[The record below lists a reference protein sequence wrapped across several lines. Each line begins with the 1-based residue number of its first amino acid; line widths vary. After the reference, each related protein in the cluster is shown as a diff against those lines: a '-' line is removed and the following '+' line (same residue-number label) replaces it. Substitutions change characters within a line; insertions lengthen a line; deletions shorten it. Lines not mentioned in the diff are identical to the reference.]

1 MNYDKLMENF
11 DELNEQIR
19 LAKEQMREKSEGLV
33 EGMVKIFLD
42 ECPEV
47 TGVHWTQYTPYFNDG
62 EACEFNVNEICFHIL
77 EDEDDEIEA
86 GGSTTLYG
94 TRHLEKAK
102 KGLKVAEEYAADPEA
117 WRKNYLDQY
126 YKDYGR
132 NYPYNSTYL
141 TPYPS
146 DPADAQRNI
155 EKIERSLE
163 KYPAEVAD
171 RIEKSFAKVVS
182 ALHKVPEDIMQ
193 SVYGDHVMVVINRDG
208 TTIDEYDHD

>member
-19 LAKEQMREKSEGLV
+19 QATQQMREKSEGLV

-86 GGSTTLYG
+86 WESTTLYG
-94 TRHLEKAK
+94 TGHLAKAK
-102 KGLKVAEEYAADPEA
+102 KSLKVAEEYAADPEA

-132 NYPYNSTYL
+132 NYPYNSMRL
-141 TPYPS
+141 KPYPS
-146 DPADAQRNI
+146 DPADAQRDI

>member
-19 LAKEQMREKSEGLV
+19 QAKEQMREKSEGLV

-62 EACEFNVNEICFHIL
+62 DACEFNVNEICFHIL

-86 GGSTTLYG
+86 WESATLYG
-94 TRHLEKAK
+94 TGHLAKAK
-102 KGLKVAEEYAADPEA
+102 KSLKVAEEYSADPEA

-132 NYPYNSTYL
+132 NYPYNTAYL
-141 TPYPS
+141 SPYPN
-146 DPADAQRNI
+146 DPVEAQKRI
-155 EKIERSLE
+155 EEIERSLE

-171 RIEKSFAKVVS
+171 RIEKSFEKVVS

>member
-1 MNYDKLMENF
+1 MEYDALMKNF

-62 EACEFNVNEICFHIL
+62 GECEFNVNSICFHII
-77 EDEDDEIEA
+77 EDEDDEIEPYE
-86 GGSTTLYG
+86 STMLYG
-94 TRHLEKAK
+94 TSHLEKAK
-102 KGLKVAEEYAADPEA
+102 KSLKIAEEYSADPEA

-132 NYPYNSTYL
+132 TYPYNSAYL
-141 TPYPS
+141 NPYPN
-146 DPADAQRNI
+146 DPVEAQENI
-155 EKIERSLE
+155 EEIERSLQ
-163 KYPAEVAD
+163 KYPSEVVE
-171 RIEKSFAKVVS
+171 RIENSFAKVIK
-182 ALHKVPEDIMQ
+182 AINKVPEDIMQ
-193 SVYGDHVMVVINRDG
+193 IIYGDHVMVIINRNG
-208 TTIDEYDHD
+208 TTVDCFEHD